1 MKRYPR
7 IENDDDGLGSLLDTM
22 TNVVGILVLVL
33 IATQLGVKDAVD
45 RISESDLVT
54 PEALEQARET
64 LKLTTQ
70 QRDILQTQ
78 LQDSR
83 VTDGQTV
90 QVKLQDLRRK
100 RDAAQQNLQQEQG
113 IVNQF
118 AVKVDAFGKVKG
130 H

>member
-7 IENDDDGLGSLLDTM
+7 IENEDDGLGSLLDTM

-45 RISESDLVT
+45 RISKSELVT
-54 PEALEQARET
+54 PEALEEARET

-100 RDAAQQNLQQEQG
+100 RDA
-113 IVNQF
+113 
-118 AVKVDAFGKVKG
+118 
-130 H
+130 